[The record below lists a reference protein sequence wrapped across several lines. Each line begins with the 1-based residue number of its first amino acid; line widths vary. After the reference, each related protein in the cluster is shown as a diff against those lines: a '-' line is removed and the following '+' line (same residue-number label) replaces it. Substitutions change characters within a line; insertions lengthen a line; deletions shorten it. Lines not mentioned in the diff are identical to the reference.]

1 MKFSWL
7 NLNSKDKKSILLY
20 YVSGLFPSN
29 IPSRFFRYAVVVHM
43 KFISLNGVRCHHL

>member
-20 YVSGLFPSN
+20 CVSGLFLPN
-29 IPSRFFRYAVVVHM
+29 VPSRFFRYAVVVQYEVY
-43 KFISLNGVRCHHL
+43 FI